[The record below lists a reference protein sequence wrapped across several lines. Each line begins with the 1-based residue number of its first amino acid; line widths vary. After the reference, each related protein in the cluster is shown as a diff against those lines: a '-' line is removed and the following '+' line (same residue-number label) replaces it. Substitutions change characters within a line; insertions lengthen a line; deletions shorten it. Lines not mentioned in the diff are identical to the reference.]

1 MITLY
6 DYSLFPKRIILCVD
20 LRSFYASVS
29 CIKRGLDPRYTK
41 LAVVGDVNR
50 SGSIVLAATPPLKA
64 LGVKKMARLYEI
76 PKRRDIIIVNPIMH
90 TYIKCSN
97 YISKLALQYVAPEDF
112 HQYSIDEFF
121 MDMTASLHL
130 FAGNPSEFALR
141 LKNEIYA
148 KTRIECTI
156 GIGPNLLMSK
166 VAMDIEA
173 KKNQNGIA
181 QWTYDDI
188 PEKLWSIRPLSKFWG
203 ISYKTEEKLNRKGI
217 RTIGDLAN
225 YPLKYLKQNFGV
237 IGEELH
243 LHSNGIDFSRI
254 SEKHVPTE
262 TSIAKSQILLRD
274 YTIEEFPIIL
284 LEHIEEVCY
293 RLRRQRKL
301 ARTVH
306 FSVGY
311 SKGYG
316 GGGGIRKSHTLSRP
330 TNLTMDIYN
339 VCTYYLH
346 TLYTGEPIRSVS
358 ISLMNLVG
366 EGEEQIS
373 LFDDVIQREKEIRLT
388 QVMDEIRTRFGKNSI
403 LRGVSYTKNATARY
417 RNTLLG
423 GHKS

>member
-1 MITLY
+1 MY
-6 DYSLFPKRIILCVD
+6 DYSLLPNRIILCVD

-29 CIKRGLDPRYTK
+29 CIKKGLDPRYTK

-64 LGVKKMARLYEI
+64 LGIKKMARLYEI
-76 PKRRDIIIVNPIMH
+76 PKRQDIIIVNPIMH
-90 TYIKCSN
+90 TYVKCSN
-97 YISKLALQYVAPEDF
+97 YITGLALQYVAPEDF

-121 MDMTASLHL
+121 MDMTASIHL
-130 FAGNPSEFALR
+130 FASNPCEFALKFKR
-141 LKNEIYA
+141 EIYER
-148 KTRIECTI
+148 TRIESTI
-156 GIGPNLLMSK
+156 GIGPNLLLSK
-166 VAMDIEA
+166 VAMDVEA
-173 KKNQNGIA
+173 KKNKDGIE

-203 ISYKTEEKLNRKGI
+203 ISYKTEMKLNRKGI
-217 RTIGDLAN
+217 HTIGELAQ
-225 YPLKYLKQNFGV
+225 YPLKYLKQSFGV

-254 SEKHVPTE
+254 
-262 TSIAKSQILLRD
+262 A
-274 YTIEEFPIIL
+274 EFIVIL

-293 RLRRQRKL
+293 RLRREKKYAQ
-301 ARTVH
+301 TIH

-311 SKGYG
+311 SKEYG
-316 GGGGIRKSHTLSRP
+316 GGIKKAYTLNRA

-339 VCTYYLH
+339 VCTYF
-346 TLYTGEPIRSVS
+346 LYERHTGEPIRS
-358 ISLMNLVG
+358 ISLSLTNLIH

-373 LFDDVIQREKEIRLT
+373 LFDNIIQREKEMRLT
-388 QVMDEIRTRFGKNSI
+388 KVMDEIRTRFGKNSI
-403 LRGVSYTKNATARY
+403 LRGVSYTSVATARY